1 MSTITID
8 NSKII
13 GKIKPMHAVN
23 NIPITSAWTERVKDY
38 TGTYIKDAGI
48 PFVRFH
54 DTGGVFGAGVYI
66 DIENVFR
73 NFDADENDPASY
85 DFTFTDW
92 IIDRV
97 ESNGIKTFYRLGT
110 TIENSSFIKAYRIY
124 PPKDNA
130 KWARICEH
138 IILHYNEGWA
148 DGFHYD
154 IEYWEI
160 WNEPDGDPDMMKSMT
175 WRGTA
180 QQYFELYEVAA
191 NHLKNRF
198 PNLKI
203 GGYAS
208 CGFYKIAQVAANP
221 NANVSERVEY
231 FVTFFHDFMKYIS
244 NPEHKSPLDFFSWH
258 TYSDVKQN
266 IIYCD
271 YVREQLDNYGFKGTE
286 SICNE
291 WNPGLANKGKLRD
304 ANRIAVNMLAWH
316 KHGLDMAMYYDMKSV
331 SSYCGAFD
339 PITLLPFKAY
349 YAFKAF
355 NVLYRLGEEV
365 ESGCDN
371 EEIYYTAATNGKKT
385 AVMLAGNTD
394 SDEQVNINLNGFEW
408 KKATLCTIDE
418 EHDLEEKQIFT
429 DKVEFVLA
437 KDSVA
442 VVEFE

>member
-1 MSTITID
+1 MNTLTID
-8 NSKII
+8 SGKII

-54 DTGGVFGAGVYI
+54 DTGGAFGAGVYI
-66 DIENVFR
+66 DIENIFR
-73 NFDADENDPASY
+73 NFDADENDPESY

-138 IILHYNEGWA
+138 IVMHYNEGWA
-148 DGFHYD
+148 NGFHYD

-180 QQYFELYEVAA
+180 QQYYELYEVTA

-198 PNLKI
+198 PNIKI

-221 NANVSERVEY
+221 SAMVSDRVEY

-244 NPEHKSPLDFFSWH
+244 SPEHKSPLDFFSWH

-271 YVREQLDNYGFKGTE
+271 YVREQLDNYGYKNTE

-291 WNPGLANKGKLRD
+291 WNPSQANKGKLRD
-304 ANRIAVNMLAWH
+304 ANRISVNMLAWH
-316 KHGLDMAMYYDMKSV
+316 KHGLDMAMYYDMKSA

-339 PITLLPFKAY
+339 PITLLPYKAY
-349 YAFKAF
+349 YVFKAF
-355 NVLYRLGEEV
+355 NVLYRLGEEARSV
-365 ESGCDN
+365 CDN

-394 SDEQVNINLNGFEW
+394 NEELIAINLNSFKW
-408 KKATLCTIDE
+408 SKATLYTIDE
-418 EHDLEEKQIFT
+418 QHDLEEKQTFT
-429 DKVEFVLA
+429 EKVEFVLT
-437 KDSVA
+437 KDAVA